1 MKKLALMFSIV
12 AFGFVLAACNPTTTA
27 APTTEAPTTVAP
39 TTEAPT
45 TEEQVLENAAKD
57 YYATGQWNG
66 WDTKVDG
73 KMEAIKLSDP
83 RVASIVDELEGVKY
97 LYVLEGY
104 LPSADAGW
112 GVNYIIDGVNTTLN
126 GNQTVKVI
134 RTAADDPDTR
144 DWWAQSPESGQI
156 NNLTPDTL
164 FMPEFVENA
173 TTTAVDDNGTP
184 EDTTDDVTFTSGAW
198 NDNPAALEAGSY
210 LIVFAEFNDNTKG
223 LGLIP
228 TSLVNEAK
236 DYYATGQ
243 FNGWDTKPEGM
254 MEAISINDPRVAS
267 IVEALEGVKFLYLL
281 EATLPA
287 EDAGWA
293 VNYIIDGVNTTLNGN
308 LTVKVIRTMAGD
320 PDTRDWW
327 AQSPESGQINN
338 LTPDTLFIPEF
349 VENATTSVIDDMGTP
364 EDTTDDVT
372 FTSGAWNDNPA
383 ALEAGVYYI
392 IFAEFNDNTKGLG
405 LIWVSEIPAAE

>member
-45 TEEQVLENAAKD
+45 TEEQVLANDAKD
-57 YYATGQWNG
+57 YYATGNWNG
-66 WDTKVDG
+66 WDTKPEG
-73 KMEAIKLSDP
+73 MMEAIKLSDP

-134 RTAADDPDTR
+134 RTMAGDPDSR
-144 DWWAQSPESGQI
+144 DWWAQSPESGLI

-164 FMPEFVENA
+164 FIPEFVENA
-173 TTTAVDDNGTP
+173 TTSVVEGEGEEA
-184 EDTTDDVTFTSGAW
+184 VTFTSGAW

-210 LIVFAEFNDNTKG
+210 LIVFAEFNDNSKG

-236 DYYATGQ
+236 DYYATGN

-254 MEAISINDPRVAS
+254 MEAISANDPRVAS
-267 IVEALEGVKFLYLL
+267 MVEALDGVKFLYLL
-281 EATLPA
+281 EATLPT

-327 AQSPESGQINN
+327 AQSPESGLINN

-349 VENATTSVIDDMGTP
+349 VENATTSVIEG
-364 EDTTDDVT
+364 EGEEAVT

-383 ALEAGVYYI
+383 ALESGVYYI
-392 IFAEFNDNTKGLG
+392 IFAEFEDNTKGLG
-405 LIWVSEIPAAE
+405 LIWVSEVPVEEPTV

>member
-83 RVASIVDELEGVKY
+83 RVASIV
-97 LYVLEGY
+97 
-104 LPSADAGW
+104 
-112 GVNYIIDGVNTTLN
+112 
-126 GNQTVKVI
+126 
-134 RTAADDPDTR
+134 
-144 DWWAQSPESGQI
+144 
-156 NNLTPDTL
+156 
-164 FMPEFVENA
+164 
-173 TTTAVDDNGTP
+173 
-184 EDTTDDVTFTSGAW
+184 
-198 NDNPAALEAGSY
+198 
-210 LIVFAEFNDNTKG
+210 
-223 LGLIP
+223 
-228 TSLVNEAK
+228 
-236 DYYATGQ
+236 
-243 FNGWDTKPEGM
+243 
-254 MEAISINDPRVAS
+254 
-267 IVEALEGVKFLYLL
+267 EALEGVKFLYLL

-338 LTPDTLFIPEF
+338 LTPDTLFMPEF
-349 VENATTSVIDDMGTP
+349 VENATTSNVVG
-364 EDTTDDVT
+364 EGEEAVT
-372 FTSGAWNDNPA
+372 YTSGAWNDNPA
-383 ALEAGVYYI
+383 ALEAGSYLIV
-392 IFAEFNDNTKGLG
+392 FAEFNDNTKGLG
-405 LIWVSEIPAAE
+405 LIWVSEIPTV

>member
-27 APTTEAPTTVAP
+27 APTTEAPTTEAP

-134 RTAADDPDTR
+134 RTAAGDPDSR

-173 TTTAVDDNGTP
+173 TTSNVVGEGEEAVTY
-184 EDTTDDVTFTSGAW
+184 TSGAW

-338 LTPDTLFIPEF
+338 LTPDTLFVPEF
-349 VENATTSVIDDMGTP
+349 VENATTSNVVG
-364 EDTTDDVT
+364 EGEEAVT

-383 ALEAGVYYI
+383 ALQAGVYYI
-392 IFAEFNDNTKGLG
+392 VFAEFNDNTKGLG
-405 LIWVSEIPAAE
+405 LIWVSEIPTV

>member
-27 APTTEAPTTVAP
+27 APTTVAPTTEAPTTVAP

-73 KMEAIKLSDP
+73 QMEAIKLSDP
-83 RVASIVDELEGVKY
+83 RVASIVDELDGVKY

-134 RTAADDPDTR
+134 RTATDDPDSR

-173 TTTAVDDNGTP
+173 TTSVVEGEGEEA
-184 EDTTDDVTFTSGAW
+184 VTFTSGAW

-228 TSLVNEAK
+228 TSLVNAAK

-243 FNGWDTKPEGM
+243 FNGWDTKPEGQ
-254 MEAISINDPRVAS
+254 MEAISANDPRVAS
-267 IVEALEGVKFLYLL
+267 MADALDGVKFLYLL
-281 EATLPA
+281 EATLPDG
-287 EDAGWA
+287 DAGWG

-308 LTVKVIRTMAGD
+308 LTVKVIRTLAGD
-320 PDTRDWW
+320 PDSRDWW
-327 AQSPESGQINN
+327 AQSPESGLINN

-349 VENATTSVIDDMGTP
+349 VENATTSVIEG
-364 EDTTDDVT
+364 EGEAAVT
-372 FTSGAWNDNPA
+372 FTTGAWNDNPA
-383 ALEAGVYYI
+383 ALESGVYYI
-392 IFAEFNDNTKGLG
+392 IFAEFEDNTKGLG
-405 LIWVSEIPAAE
+405 LIWISEVPVEEPTV

>member
-134 RTAADDPDTR
+134 RTAAGDPDSR

-173 TTTAVDDNGTP
+173 TTSNVVGEGEEAVTY
-184 EDTTDDVTFTSGAW
+184 TSGAW

-338 LTPDTLFIPEF
+338 LTPDTLFVPEF
-349 VENATTSVIDDMGTP
+349 VENATTSNVVG
-364 EDTTDDVT
+364 EGEEAVT

-383 ALEAGVYYI
+383 ALQAGVYYI
-392 IFAEFNDNTKGLG
+392 VFAEFNDNTKGLG
-405 LIWVSEIPAAE
+405 LIWVSEIPTV